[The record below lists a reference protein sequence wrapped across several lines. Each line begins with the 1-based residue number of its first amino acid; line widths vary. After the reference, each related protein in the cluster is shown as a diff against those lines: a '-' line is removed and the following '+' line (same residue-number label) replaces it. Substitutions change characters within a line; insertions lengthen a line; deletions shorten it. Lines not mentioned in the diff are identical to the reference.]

1 MHARRARLELA
12 VLTWSVYVLPVVRLP
27 SEQPCMRGL
36 EARLRAEKPSVL
48 ACHLARRPALSLK
61 IIAVC
66 MYLVARGESVCVRP
80 HSQRSFQRS
89 IDIMAALSYT
99 LQASDDARLLA
110 CWPAYL
116 HVCAHT
122 ESSIRKE
129 AASAIYASTR
139 IMNNELV

>member
-1 MHARRARLELA
+1 MTSPH
-12 VLTWSVYVLPVVRLP
+12 V
-27 SEQPCMRGL
+27 GL
-36 EARLRAEKPSVL
+36 HFIFFV
-48 ACHLARRPALSLK
+48 
-61 IIAVC
+61 
-66 MYLVARGESVCVRP
+66 MYLAAGVVSVCARP